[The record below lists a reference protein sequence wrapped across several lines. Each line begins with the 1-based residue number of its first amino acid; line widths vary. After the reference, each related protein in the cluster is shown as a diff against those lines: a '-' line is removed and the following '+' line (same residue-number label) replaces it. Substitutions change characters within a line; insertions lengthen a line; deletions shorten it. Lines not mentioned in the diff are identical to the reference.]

1 MADKKENTK
10 TLAQNKKARH
20 EYFILETIEA
30 GIELA
35 GTEVKSA
42 RLGKVNLTDAYAS
55 IKNGEVFIKQMN
67 ISPFEQGNIFN
78 RDPLRDRKLLLH
90 KKEILKLTN
99 QMQQDGYALIPLA
112 VYLKGSL
119 VKVSL
124 AIWGCNGFDGDV
136 ESRVASSVECHLKRL
151 KLININANDT
161 ELAYAA

>member
-112 VYLKGSL
+112 VYLKGSKGKKL
-119 VKVSL
+119 Y
-124 AIWGCNGFDGDV
+124 D
-136 ESRVASSVECHLKRL
+136 KREDIA
-151 KLININANDT
+151 KKDAKRNIERSIKNYNR
-161 ELAYAA
+161 Y

>member
-35 GTEVKSA
+35 GTEV
-42 RLGKVNLTDAYAS
+42 
-55 IKNGEVFIKQMN
+55 KNGEVFIKQMN

-99 QMQQDGYALIPLA
+99 QIQQDGYALIPLA

-124 AIWGCNGFDGDV
+124 A
-136 ESRVASSVECHLKRL
+136 VAKGKKLYDKREDIA
-151 KLININANDT
+151 KKDAKRNIERSIKNYNR
-161 ELAYAA
+161 Y

>member
-35 GTEVKSA
+35 QEQKLNLQD
-42 RLGKVNLTDAYAS
+42 LGKINLTDAYAS

-99 QMQQDGYALIPLA
+99 QIQQDGYALIPLA

-124 AIWGCNGFDGDV
+124 A
-136 ESRVASSVECHLKRL
+136 VAKGKKLYDKREDIA
-151 KLININANDT
+151 KKDAKRNIERSIKNYNR
-161 ELAYAA
+161 Y